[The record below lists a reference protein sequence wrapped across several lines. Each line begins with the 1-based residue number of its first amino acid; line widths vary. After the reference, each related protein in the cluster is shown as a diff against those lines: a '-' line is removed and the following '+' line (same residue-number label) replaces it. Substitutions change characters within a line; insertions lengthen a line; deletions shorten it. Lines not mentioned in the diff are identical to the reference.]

1 MAAAHD
7 HMQPG
12 PERPA
17 LLFLQHDHISQ
28 DVWDGTGS
36 DEGFLSRT
44 SCTTRRSA
52 VLPFARLD
60 HRIRSMIE
68 PTGFAG
74 CFAMRHYSVDMQ
86 LITALVERW
95 RPETH
100 TFHLPGGECT
110 VTLQDVAIQTGLPVD
125 GHAVTGCIVHDWA
138 AVAERVL
145 GIPACRYPKKPANS
159 TVRTSWILES
169 FPDFSALPDQA
180 TDELVHRYTRA
191 YLLLAV
197 TGLCFTDLG
206 SGKTSLRILPLLED
220 LAAVRTYS
228 WGSATLAYLY
238 HELCS
243 CSLRSANRRNMGG
256 ALWILQ
262 LWALDRLRVIAP
274 ALADPTISPHL
285 PLGDRWGGRRNA
297 SRAARQ
303 SLPDIRVRLD
313 TSRYEDFI
321 WQSYTDD
328 MLDTLPVY
336 CLDGRAFWRATVPL
350 IYFHIVEW
358 HQADRVLQQFGLQQ
372 GIPDAPLQDH
382 SLHTITLKSSSSWMQ
397 THSHYI
403 RVWDDRLRFVISG
416 QPLQDPPHYHS
427 EYMDW
432 FRYVTRRWITRQGAE
447 LGAQADFVERVRRDA
462 PVDTELRRFAASTQR
477 GTREDRRDVTSPPI
491 EPSIPPH
498 RLPVIPD
505 APIDPTTLRHRRRE
519 RRHPPAPPQRPTDP
533 MPPPVVF
540 HPFRGHYYYAGS
552 SSAPPP
558 FSSGLPSS
566 SGQFYGDSAHHY
578 FQGSCSYPV
587 PPGPSSHFVPPPPAY
602 VPPTMPPFQ
611 VQWDQ
616 PTQGTQDFPASQG
629 LPETPGTT
637 DFLSYGSSWLGL
649 DSMEAMMFR
658 QQEEF
663 VTPPPATTST
673 AIPQD
678 QQGDD
683 GADDEDADAGEGD
696 GDGRPG
702 RRYLTISTGRR
713 ANRNR
718 NNLRSNLPVTSRYD
732 DRTPR

>member
-1 MAAAHD
+1 MV
-7 HMQPG
+7 
-12 PERPA
+12 
-17 LLFLQHDHISQ
+17 LQMR
-28 DVWDGTGS
+28 GS

-52 VLPFARLD
+52 VLPFASLD

-125 GHAVTGCIVHDWA
+125 GHAVTGGIVHDWA

-145 GIPACRYPKKPANS
+145 GIPAGRYPVKPANS
-159 TVRTSWILES
+159 TVRTSWILEC
-169 FPDFSALPDQA
+169 FPNFSALPDQA
-180 TDELVHRYTRA
+180 TDELVHQYTRA

-256 ALWILQ
+256 PLWILQ

-297 SRAARQ
+297 SRAARH

-321 WQSYTDD
+321 WQPYTDD
-328 MLDTLPVY
+328 MLDTIPAY

-382 SLHTITLKSSSSWMQ
+382 SLHSLTLKSSSSWIQ

-505 APIDPTTLRHRRRE
+505 APIDPTTLRHRRRQ
-519 RRHPPAPPQRPTDP
+519 RRHPP
-533 MPPPVVF
+533 
-540 HPFRGHYYYAGS
+540 
-552 SSAPPP
+552 
-558 FSSGLPSS
+558 
-566 SGQFYGDSAHHY
+566 
-578 FQGSCSYPV
+578 C
-587 PPGPSSHFVPPPPAY
+587 
-602 VPPTMPPFQ
+602 
-611 VQWDQ
+611 
-616 PTQGTQDFPASQG
+616 
-629 LPETPGTT
+629 
-637 DFLSYGSSWLGL
+637 
-649 DSMEAMMFR
+649 
-658 QQEEF
+658 
-663 VTPPPATTST
+663 TTS
-673 AIPQD
+673 ASD
-678 QQGDD
+678 
-683 GADDEDADAGEGD
+683 
-696 GDGRPG
+696 
-702 RRYLTISTGRR
+702 
-713 ANRNR
+713 
-718 NNLRSNLPVTSRYD
+718 
-732 DRTPR
+732 